1 MENNL
6 EQVKEF
12 SVKNLLSNSGEYVIP
27 VYQRNYAWEEPQIRQ
42 LVKDVIDSINKDE
55 RKKYYIGTLIV
66 DKTKIDNVELLETI
80 DGQQRL
86 TTLNIIAIALKK
98 HKDFKK
104 IDTDWFK
111 YLNLSFSN
119 RPKSEITLQD
129 LFNNV
134 ISKNKKYN
142 TSILHAHDLVISIL
156 NEELLG
162 RNITIEKFTHYLFH
176 YVTIL
181 RVEVPPKTDLNHY
194 FEIMNNRGEQLEKH
208 EVLKARFLDIFNSIQ
223 EKELRDKKSHVFHTI
238 WEACSNMEKYVQ
250 YGFSVEIRHKLF
262 DKKDWDTFSAAS
274 FNDIENQFDTLQNK
288 NHQNKSIDE
297 IINGNRITNQKEET
311 KDESPDR
318 FYSIINFSNF
328 LLQVLQIITEQNIS
342 LDDKNL
348 LTAFEKVLLEKKT
361 EEEKIKFAED
371 FSFGL
376 LKIKYLFDKFI
387 IKRDNSKDKEEW
399 SLLKMKNS
407 KQNKGNAIAFTAS
420 YPICFED
427 NLNKHVIQL
436 LSMFHVS
443 TPTLSYKYWLNAA
456 LNYLHVNSDTTA
468 EDYIIFLEKTSK
480 MFVFNRIIADN
491 PKEYFDMIFYPMLIE
506 NAKWNE
512 IESTIDE
519 SKFSYSKITN
529 NLLFNYV
536 DYLLW
541 KRELKKDTK
550 VRNNKIVNFKFT
562 ARSSVE
568 HYYPQN
574 PNEDSLEK
582 LTDEKVL
589 NCFGNLCL
597 IRPNKN
603 SSLSNFS
610 PLSKK
615 KEFYRKDEIDSIKQ
629 TLMFEEAENWGV
641 ETILEHE
648 RFIFQLLKDCMTS
661 N

>member
-55 RKKYYIGTLIV
+55 GKKYYIGTLIV

-288 NHQNKSIDE
+288 NYQNKSIDE
-297 IINGNRITNQKEET
+297 IINGNRITNQQEET

-348 LTAFEKVLLEKKT
+348 LTAFEKVLLEKNS

-420 YPICFED
+420 YPNCFED

-443 TPTLSYKYWLNAA
+443 IPTLSYKYWLNAA
-456 LNYLHVNSDTTA
+456 LNYLHVNSSTTA

-519 SKFSYSKITN
+519 SKFSYGKITN

-574 PNEDSLEK
+574 PNEDSVEK

-641 ETILEHE
+641 KTILEHE
-648 RFIFQLLKDCMTS
+648 RFIFQLLKDSMSS

>member
-6 EQVKEF
+6 EQVQEF
-12 SVKNLLSNSGEYVIP
+12 SVKNLISNSGEYVIP

-42 LVKDVIDSINKDE
+42 LVKDVIDSINKDDK
-55 RKKYYIGTLIV
+55 KKYYIGTLIV

-86 TTLNIIAIALKK
+86 TTLNIIAIALKN
-98 HKDFKK
+98 HLDFKK
-104 IDTDWFK
+104 IDTSWFK
-111 YLNLSFSN
+111 CLNLSFSN

-134 ISKNKKYN
+134 ISRNKKYN
-142 TSILHAHDLVISIL
+142 TSIIHACDLVISIL
-156 NEELLG
+156 NEELLES
-162 RNITIEKFTHYLFH
+162 NVTIERFTHYLF
-176 YVTIL
+176 YNVTIL

-223 EKELRDKKSHVFHTI
+223 EKEIREKKSHVFHTI

-250 YGFSVEIRHKLF
+250 YGFPVEIRHKLF
-262 DKKDWDTFSAAS
+262 DKKDWDTFLSVS
-274 FNDIENQFDTLQNK
+274 FHDVENHFNILQHK
-288 NHQNKSIDE
+288 NHRNKSIDE
-297 IINGNRITNQKEET
+297 IISGVRILNQQEEI

-328 LLQVLQIITEQNIS
+328 LLQVLQIITKQNIS

-348 LTAFEKVLLEKKT
+348 LNAFEKVLLEKKSD
-361 EEEKIKFAED
+361 EEKIKFAED

-407 KQNKGNAIAFTAS
+407 KQNKGNSISYTAS
-420 YPICFED
+420 YPNCFED
-427 NLNKHVIQL
+427 NLNRQVIQL

-443 TPTLSYKYWLNAA
+443 IPTLSYKYWLNAS
-456 LNYLHVNSDTTA
+456 LNYLHLNSNTTA
-468 EDYIIFLEKTSK
+468 EDYIIFLEDTAK
-480 MFVFNRIIADN
+480 MFVFNRIVAEN
-491 PKEYFDMIFYPMLIE
+491 PQEYFEMIFNPTLIE
-506 NAKWNE
+506 KAKWNE
-512 IESTIDE
+512 KESTIDE
-519 SKFSYSKITN
+519 SKFIYGKITN

-541 KRELKKDTK
+541 KNELKKETK
-550 VRNNKIVNFKFT
+550 ERNNKIINFKFT

-574 PNEDSLEK
+574 PNEDSIEK
-582 LTDEKVL
+582 LKDEQVL

-641 ETILEHE
+641 HTILEHQK
-648 RFIFQLLKDCMTS
+648 FIFRLLKDELE
-661 N
+661 NK